1 MESSIC
7 GQTIQPI
14 KTVLPIKNGPAIEE
28 VPNEEVLTINNL
40 ESKKRV
46 KPNIKKIKSVILPPP
61 DIKNVISPSEIQA
74 QEDADH
80 LNEELASIKN
90 KKSLQEIQAQERADY
105 NYAVELMNKELAS
118 IQEIQA
124 QERADYNYAVEL
136 MNEQLVNIYG
146 GYDNIPEFDKD
157 AFNEDNQDLKKNLK
171 GNSADPFEQ
180 NEIQA
185 ILFTKVILDSSVID
199 NSVLPEPVQKIVSK
213 KLDDVKV
220 NVASLDNYFKFTQD
234 VNEYYKASGLAVK
247 SPPEAEPGLE
257 GSRSAKKHSLLSLG
271 NKYPTKISDL
281 SFNNE
286 WLTRDDIEL
295 KLASKNDNDPVVKK
309 FGENIAMMP
318 ALDDNKNYSH
328 IAETISIKQLE
339 MIKQLLATIFRDGKN
354 SESPEYVKAVELLK
368 QDRLLSEGF
377 DSNKDLS
384 DLSSLQDAFRTVF
397 GVENLKY
404 FEFIFSNK
412 KCGQIS
418 NIFDQKYQLDES
430 RIHIQHFFINTGAK
444 DRPDQGSNE
453 GNHWVYCAI
462 QYDQDNPLNYDI
474 FYKDSFG
481 HPPPERLFDPS
492 SNGKINLYEN
502 EEVQQDDGHS
512 CGYWALENY
521 YHTCKSL
528 QQGKP
533 LSGLATGSRV
543 LSRLYS

>member
-1 MESSIC
+1 MASSIY
-7 GQTIQPI
+7 GHTIQPI
-14 KTVLPIKNGPAIEE
+14 KTVLPIKKGPAIEE
-28 VPNEEVLTINNL
+28 VPKINNL
-40 ESKKRV
+40 EPKKSFE
-46 KPNIKKIKSVILPPP
+46 PKKINSVISPST
-61 DIKNVISPSEIQA
+61 DIENVISPSEIQA
-74 QEDADH
+74 QERVDYA
-80 LNEELASIKN
+80 LAVELTNEELASIEN

-105 NYAVELMNKELAS
+105 DL
-118 IQEIQA
+118 
-124 QERADYNYAVEL
+124 AVEL
-136 MNEQLVNIYG
+136 MNEELANIYG
-146 GYDNIPEFDKD
+146 GYDNIPEFNKD

-185 ILFTKVILDSSVID
+185 ILFTTVILDSPVID

-213 KLDDVKV
+213 KLGDVKV
-220 NVASLDNYFKFTQD
+220 NVASLDNYSQFTQE
-234 VNEYYKASGLAVK
+234 VNEYANNRLNRHQVREFSISTVKASGLAVK

-257 GSRSAKKHSLLSLG
+257 GSRSVKKDTLLSLG
-271 NKYPTKISDL
+271 NKYPNCL
-281 SFNNE
+281 SE
-286 WLTRDDIEL
+286 STTGSWLTHNDIEL
-295 KLASKNDNDPVVKK
+295 KIKTKK
-309 FGENIAMMP
+309 TDVPAVDQFGENIAMMP

-339 MIKQLLATIFRDGKN
+339 MIKQLLATIFRSGTN
-354 SESPEYVKAVELLK
+354 SGSSEYVTAVELLK

-377 DSNKDLS
+377 DLEKDFS
-384 DLSSLQDAFRTVF
+384 DLESLQGAFRTVF
-397 GVENLKY
+397 GEENLKY
-404 FEFIFSNK
+404 FEFIFSNNK
-412 KCGQIS
+412 SGQIS

-444 DRPDQGSNE
+444 DRSDQGSNE

-481 HPPPERLFDPS
+481 YPPPERLFAPS

-502 EEVQQDDGHS
+502 EEVQQYDGHS

-521 YHTCKSL
+521 YHTCTSL
-528 QQGKP
+528 EQGKP
-533 LSGLATGSRV
+533 LSELATGSSV

>member
-1 MESSIC
+1 MGSSIC
-7 GQTIQPI
+7 GQRIQPI
-14 KTVLPIKNGPAIEE
+14 KTVLPIKKGPAIEE
-28 VPNEEVLTINNL
+28 GPKIKNL
-40 ESKKRV
+40 ESKKSFE
-46 KPNIKKIKSVILPPP
+46 PNIIEF
-61 DIKNVISPSEIQA
+61 KNVISPSEIQA

-80 LNEELASIKN
+80 LNEELASIEN

-105 NYAVELMNKELAS
+105 NYAVELMNKELVS
-118 IQEIQA
+118 IY
-124 QERADYNYAVEL
+124 D
-136 MNEQLVNIYG
+136 

-157 AFNEDNQDLKKNLK
+157 AFNEDNQELKKNLK
-171 GNSADPFEQ
+171 GNSVDSFEQ
-180 NEIQA
+180 KEIQA
-185 ILFTKVILDSSVID
+185 ILLTKVILDSSVID

-257 GSRSAKKHSLLSLG
+257 GSRSAKKDTLLSLG
-271 NKYPTKISDL
+271 NKYPNGLSESTTGSWLDDENLHIKIKTKK
-281 SFNNE
+281 
-286 WLTRDDIEL
+286 TDDP
-295 KLASKNDNDPVVKK
+295 AVDQ
-309 FGENIAMMP
+309 FGENIATMP
-318 ALDDNKNYSH
+318 ALDDNKNYSL

-339 MIKQLLATIFRDGKN
+339 MIKQLLATIFRDGRN
-354 SESPEYVKAVELLK
+354 SGSPEYVKAVELLK

-444 DRPDQGSNE
+444 DKSDQGSNE

-481 HPPPERLFDPS
+481 HPPPERLFAPS
-492 SNGKINLYEN
+492 SNGQINLYEN
-502 EEVQQDDGHS
+502 KEVQQYDGHS

-528 QQGKP
+528 EQGKP
-533 LSGLATGSRV
+533 LSELATGSRV